1 MQKML
6 TKSEKGSVLRNSL
19 SEDDINFFPNIK
31 SNEKK
36 SETTSEQDSNG
47 S

>member
-19 SEDDINFFPNIK
+19 SEEDINCFPILQ
-31 SNEKK
+31 SNDKK
-36 SETTSEQDSNG
+36 YETLSDQDSNG
-47 S
+47 